1 MPKPE
6 RSEWIRR
13 KLKQQREE
21 YIEMLNRKTEQL
33 THTHDYDTI
42 AAWRSREDRAMEQQL
57 IRDEARLNELYT
69 LRYERPEVAPLP
81 QVEVP
86 KVRGIERYAKTRTKA
101 GNEMFNLNYLVKEKS
116 PRQFERFIKATHG
129 RTVKKMLL
137 NNIKFAESQGAKNW
151 TTRAKKFIQNFKG
164 SKEEL
169 VYQVAERY
177 GNKVGQYS
185 SDFNLKNAGGIVKES
200 ERLTKSGKI
209 RQRYRKRA
217 AAPDVKYIDKANRQR
232 LHNVEAAMYRMFKI
246 DNRGKDFD
254 SDGYGIITQYWLNRI
269 KDFST
274 IPRAG
279 LGDLEEQF
287 FDYIKPLGQ
296 VGGQTMY
303 AVQLSER
310 ARKVLKRMQ
319 TQSKTAA
326 NQYGRKFFDLY
337 KVKGKPTD

>member
-1 MPKPE
+1 MAKPT
-6 RSEWIRR
+6 RSEWVRR
-13 KLKQQREE
+13 VLKRNEKQYEQERIEKYNNIANNWGYDEAYKFDQKARRDIQNRLAQDEALLNDYYTKLYETPSTPKLVVETPKLK
-21 YIEMLNRKTEQL
+21 
-33 THTHDYDTI
+33 
-42 AAWRSREDRAMEQQL
+42 
-57 IRDEARLNELYT
+57 
-69 LRYERPEVAPLP
+69 
-81 QVEVP
+81 
-86 KVRGIERYAKTRTKA
+86 GIERYAKTRTKT

-319 TQSKTAA
+319 TQSKTAV

>member
-1 MPKPE
+1 MSKPE

-21 YIEMLNRKTEQL
+21 YIEMLNQKAAQL
-33 THTHDYDTI
+33 TQTHDYDTI
-42 AAWRSREDRAMEQQL
+42 AAWRRREDRAMEQQL

-69 LRYERPEVAPLP
+69 LRYERPEVAPIP
-81 QVEVP
+81 TVEVP
-86 KVRGIERYAKTRTKA
+86 KVRGIERYAKTRTKT

-116 PRQFERFIKATHG
+116 PRQFERFVKATHG
-129 RTVKKMLL
+129 RTIKKMLM

-185 SDFNLKNAGGIVKES
+185 SDFNLKNAGGMVKES

-232 LHNVEAAMYRMFKI
+232 LHNIESAMYRMFKI

-279 LGDLEEQF
+279 LGDLEEHF
-287 FDYIKPLGQ
+287 FEYIKPLGQ
-296 VGGQTMY
+296 VGTQTMY
-303 AVQLSER
+303 AVKLSPQ
-310 ARKVLKRMQ
+310 AVKVLQRMRKQ
-319 TQSKTAA
+319 PDTAL
-326 NQYGRKFFDLY
+326 NQYGRKFIDLY
-337 KVKGKPTD
+337 KTKD

>member
-1 MPKPE
+1 MSKPE
-6 RSEWIRR
+6 RNEWIRR
-13 KLKQQREE
+13 KLKEQREE
-21 YIEMLNRKTEQL
+21 YLEMINQRAEQL
-33 THTHDYDTI
+33 IQTHDSNAVAD
-42 AAWRSREDRAMEQQL
+42 WMRRENRAMEQRL
-57 IRDEARLNELYT
+57 IQDEARLNEIYT
-69 LRYERPEVAPLP
+69 IRFERPAVAPIQ

-86 KVRGIERYAKTRTKA
+86 KVRGIERYAKTRTKT

-116 PRQFERFIKATHG
+116 PRQFERFVKATHG
-129 RTVKKMLL
+129 RTIKKMLL

-151 TTRAKKFIQNFKG
+151 TIRAKKFIQNFKG
-164 SKEEL
+164 PKEEL

-185 SDFNLKNAGGIVKES
+185 SDFNLKNTGGIVKES

-209 RQRYRKRA
+209 RQRYKKRGA
-217 AAPDVKYIDKANRQR
+217 SPDVKYINKANRQR

-246 DNRGKDFD
+246 DNRGKEFD

-303 AVQLSER
+303 SVQLSER

-319 TQSKTAA
+319 TQAKTAA

-337 KVKGKPTD
+337 KVKD

>member
-1 MPKPE
+1 MSKPE
-6 RSEWIRR
+6 RNEWIRR
-13 KLKQQREE
+13 KLKEQREE
-21 YIEMLNRKTEQL
+21 YLEMINQRAKQL
-33 THTHDYDTI
+33 IQTHDSNAVAD
-42 AAWRSREDRAMEQQL
+42 WMRRENRAMEQRL
-57 IRDEARLNELYT
+57 IQDEARLNEIYT
-69 LRYERPEVAPLP
+69 IRFERPMVAPIQ

-86 KVRGIERYAKTRTKA
+86 KVRGIERYAKTRTKT

-116 PRQFERFIKATHG
+116 PRQFERFVKATHG
-129 RTVKKMLL
+129 RTIKKMLL

-185 SDFNLKNAGGIVKES
+185 SDFNLKNAGGIVKAS

-209 RQRYRKRA
+209 RQRYKKRGV
-217 AAPDVKYIDKANRQR
+217 APDVKYIDKANRQR
-232 LHNVEAAMYRMFKI
+232 LHNIESAMYRMFKI

-337 KVKGKPTD
+337 KVKD

>member
-1 MPKPE
+1 
-6 RSEWIRR
+6 
-13 KLKQQREE
+13 
-21 YIEMLNRKTEQL
+21 
-33 THTHDYDTI
+33 
-42 AAWRSREDRAMEQQL
+42 
-57 IRDEARLNELYT
+57 
-69 LRYERPEVAPLP
+69 
-81 QVEVP
+81 
-86 KVRGIERYAKTRTKA
+86 
-101 GNEMFNLNYLVKEKS
+101 MFNLNYLVKEKS

-185 SDFNLKNAGGIVKES
+185 SDFNLKNAGGIIKES

-337 KVKGKPTD
+337 KVKGKATD

>member
-1 MPKPE
+1 MSKPE

-13 KLKQQREE
+13 KLKREKD
-21 YIEMLNRKTEQL
+21 EMIAALNKRTAEL
-33 THTHDYDTI
+33 SESYDLDTI
-42 AAWRSREDRAMEQQL
+42 ANWRRRQEREIEL
-57 IRDEARLNELYT
+57 TLSNKEARLNELYT
-69 LRYERPEVAPLP
+69 KMYETAAPIP

-86 KVRGIERYAKTRTKA
+86 KVRGIERYAKTRTKT

-185 SDFNLKNAGGIVKES
+185 SDFNLKNPGGMVKES

-254 SDGYGIITQYWLNRI
+254 SDGYGIITQYWLNRV

-319 TQSKTAA
+319 TQSKTAT

-337 KVKGKPTD
+337 KVKD

>member
-1 MPKPE
+1 
-6 RSEWIRR
+6 
-13 KLKQQREE
+13 
-21 YIEMLNRKTEQL
+21 
-33 THTHDYDTI
+33 
-42 AAWRSREDRAMEQQL
+42 
-57 IRDEARLNELYT
+57 
-69 LRYERPEVAPLP
+69 
-81 QVEVP
+81 
-86 KVRGIERYAKTRTKA
+86 
-101 GNEMFNLNYLVKEKS
+101 MFNLNYLVKEKS

-185 SDFNLKNAGGIVKES
+185 SDFNLKNAGGMVKES

-337 KVKGKPTD
+337 KVKD